1 MYNNINN
8 SFFVK
13 RWRATYDEMEA
24 EDRGPFKDLITSK
37 PEAVVMLV
45 EKFRC
50 IKDFS
55 YLQLKSKLSR
65 YFFDLFL
72 KLPSIS
78 GKIQFDR
85 NEQLWDVEA
94 KRQGFSIFCYCYG
107 LKNIMWYPRS
117 PKCWLS
123 ITLQNFPIPAVKNS
137 YYPKWKFVIVKLYK
151 IILTES
157 LWF

>member
-8 SFFVK
+8 SFFDIRVVK

-50 IKDFS
+50 NKDFS

-65 YFFDLFL
+65 YFWPFFLNFLLSRGKFNLTGMNSYEIL
-72 KLPSIS
+72 KLRGRGSLS
-78 GKIQFDR
+78 
-85 NEQLWDVEA
+85 
-94 KRQGFSIFCYCYG
+94 FCYCYG

-123 ITLQNFPIPAVKNS
+123 ITLQNFPIPG
-137 YYPKWKFVIVKLYK
+137 
-151 IILTES
+151 
-157 LWF
+157 